1 MPLIKTG
8 QPEYLLERRDRRA
21 GQRGDLIRK
30 FFRTV
35 AIVTVFSTAEKCL
48 GFLYRIFLSRTIG
61 SEGVGLYQIALS
73 VFAVLLTVSCSGTPI
88 TVSRL
93 MTKYKAR
100 NQSAREGKVITAGLL
115 ATLVVSVILF
125 LVFFFGAPA
134 FSFLFTDERCLPIFR
149 IILPGLIVTSL
160 YAVLRGVFWGNKD
173 FLSYSIIELLEE
185 ACMIL
190 VGIFLISG
198 ATDIFE
204 GAYGAGVA
212 VLVSYLF
219 SFTLAAVVFF
229 VKGGR
234 FRNPKSE
241 LKPLLSSAVP
251 ITAMRTASSLINSL
265 VAILLPMRLVA
276 AGMTNSEALSAFGA
290 AFGMA
295 MPLLFVPST
304 LLGSFSL
311 VLVPEI
317 SENFYREKHEALKA
331 DIEKAL
337 KACLFVSSLFVPAF
351 FVLGEE
357 LGVLI
362 FNSYEG
368 GIYLGHSAYLMFL
381 MSISNISTSIL
392 NSMGFETNT
401 LRYFLISAAI
411 MLACIWFLP
420 AAIGVYALLVG
431 FTFVFGLTALFN
443 MRLLNR
449 KSKLPLQYR
458 KFMLVSFLSLLPT
471 ALLGVLLKNLL
482 LDVMGNFLT
491 VLVVGGVCVA
501 FQFLFYLVFARED
514 LKWILEKLSRKKRA
528 KRASAQ
534 PTIGTKI

>member
-1 MPLIKTG
+1 M
-8 QPEYLLERRDRRA
+8 
-21 GQRGDLIRK
+21 
-30 FFRTV
+30 
-35 AIVTVFSTAEKCL
+35 AIVTVFSAAEKCL

-93 MTKYKAR
+93 MTKYKAK
-100 NQSAREGKVITAGLL
+100 NQNARAGKVITAG
-115 ATLVVSVILF
+115 ILF
-125 LVFFFGAPA
+125 TLCISAVLFAVFFFGAPA

-149 IILPGLIVTSL
+149 IILPGLIVTSI

-173 FLSYSIIELLEE
+173 FLSYSVIELLEE

-190 VGIFLISG
+190 VGIFLIAK
-198 ATDIFE
+198 ATDVFE
-204 GAYGAGVA
+204 GAYRAGIA
-212 VLVSYLF
+212 VLVSYVF
-219 SFTLAAVVFF
+219 SFTLATIVFF
-229 VKGGR
+229 AKGGR
-234 FRNPKSE
+234 FHNPKSE

-317 SENFYREKHEALKA
+317 SENFYRERHEALKA
-331 DIEKAL
+331 DVEKAI
-337 KACLFVSSLFVPAF
+337 KVCLFVTSFFVPVF

-357 LGVLI
+357 LGVII

-368 GIYLGHSAYLMFL
+368 GVYLSHSAYLMFL
-381 MSISNISTSIL
+381 MSVSSISTSVL
-392 NSMGFETNT
+392 NSMGFETKT
-401 LRYFLISAAI
+401 LAYFLVSAGI
-411 MLACIWFLP
+411 MLVCIWFLP
-420 AAIGVYALLVG
+420 AVAGVYALLIG
-431 FTFVFGLTALFN
+431 FTFVFGLTSVCN
-443 MRLLNR
+443 MRLLNK
-449 KSKLPLQYR
+449 KSKLPIRYK
-458 KFMLVSFLSLLPT
+458 KFTLVSFLSLLPT
-471 ALLGVLLKNLL
+471 ALLGALLKNLL
-482 LDVMGNFLT
+482 LNVMGNFLT
-491 VLVVGGVCVA
+491 VLVVSAILVA
-501 FQFLFYLVFARED
+501 FQFLFYLVFARDD
-514 LKWILEKLSRKKRA
+514 LKWLLDKLKKRSKRRPRESVGA
-528 KRASAQ
+528 KV
-534 PTIGTKI
+534 